1 MVTLAVADCPV
12 LLKHVMEYVVVP
24 DGETTADPEVDSLPE
39 NPDPPEA
46 VQLVAFVEFQIS
58 VVELP

>member
-1 MVTLAVADCPV
+1 
-12 LLKHVMEYVVVP
+12 MEYVVVP